1 LKHMHL
7 QFIKVTNFRL
17 RLYFLV
23 ICLSQNDILVFLEI
37 KFEIGDNNERH
48 I

>member
-1 LKHMHL
+1 
-7 QFIKVTNFRL
+7 L

-37 KFEIGDNNERH
+37 KFEIGDNNE
-48 I
+48 